1 VAAQAAVALDNLDL
15 ALRMAERLEA
25 ERRAAHEMELAR
37 QVQVQLL
44 PREGRRLPTL
54 ECAGRCIQARA
65 VGGDYFDFMEGAEG
79 RLGLVLADVSGK
91 GFAAALLMAG
101 LQASLRTL
109 FPRDEG
115 LAERLVS
122 VNHLLVGAT
131 ELSRYATL
139 FLGEF
144 EGESRRMRF
153 VNCGH
158 NPPLVLRAEGRLER
172 LLSTA
177 MVIGLL
183 EPWTCDVGEV
193 VLEPG
198 DLLVAYSD
206 GITEAADAD
215 DQEFGEQR
223 LVETVVAHRAEPL
236 PDLLEALYVA
246 VRRFSGGEQADDQTL
261 LVARAL

>member
-1 VAAQAAVALDNLDL
+1 VALDKLDL
-15 ALRMAERLEA
+15 ATRMAERLEA

-44 PREGRRLPTL
+44 PREGRRLRTL
-54 ECAGRCIQARA
+54 ECEGRCVQARA
-65 VGGDYFDFMEGAEG
+65 VGGDYFDFMDGAEG

-109 FPRDEG
+109 FPRDEDLG
-115 LAERLVS
+115 ERLVA
-122 VNHLLVGAT
+122 VNHLLVRST

-144 EGESRRMRF
+144 EEESRRLRF

-158 NPPLVLRAEGRLER
+158 NPPLVLRADGRVER
-172 LLSTA
+172 LMPTA
-177 MVIGLL
+177 MVIGLV
-183 EPWTCDVGEV
+183 EPWACDVGEV
-193 VLEPG
+193 TLGAG
-198 DLLVAYSD
+198 DLVVAYSD
-206 GITEAADAD
+206 GITEAADLD
-215 DQEFGEQR
+215 EQEFGEHR
-223 LVETVVAHRAEPL
+223 LAETVVAHRARPL
-236 PDLLEALYVA
+236 PELLDAVYGA
-246 VRRFSGGEQADDQTL
+246 VRRFSVGEQADDQTL